1 MELDALARLAGL
13 AHVDPAL
20 GADLNAL
27 RASVQPMLALEL
39 TDVGTEHVPMPVR
52 PDVARPYPSSRLL
65 DARTRVGTL
74 VDVPG
79 VPGLT
84 QAMVQKTEIQ
94 RGEDG
99 PKGLPQ
105 WPPTRDD
112 A

>member
-20 GADLNAL
+20 AADLDAL
-27 RASVQPMLALEL
+27 RDSVQPMLALQLTEL
-39 TDVGTEHVPMPVR
+39 GAEHAPMALR
-52 PDVARPYPSSRLL
+52 PDVARPYPTGRLL
-65 DARTRVGTL
+65 DERLQVGTL
-74 VDVPG
+74 VEVPG

-105 WPPTRDD
+105 WPPTRED